1 MKSTNRTMRRWSS
14 IELMTAGSS
23 GVTAVA
29 AAVASAAN
37 ESPAKANRTVVHDT
51 ELVAAIKNNES
62 QPSHKWDIARL
73 ERHAQD
79 TQGGRSVYEDQM
91 REKLSKAVFVGHIN
105 TDLDSV
111 AGAMGAAVLFGG
123 TPALAEPY
131 ESLNGEITF
140 ALKNCGL
147 EPPKHF
153 EALDQSEDCDVCL
166 VDHTEEKQMV
176 PSLRN
181 SPNRANRIVGV
192 IDHQ

>member
-1 MKSTNRTMRRWSS
+1 MRRWSS
-14 IELMTAGSS
+14 IELEATGE
-23 GVTAVA
+23 
-29 AAVASAAN
+29 ASPRGN
-37 ESPAKANRTVVHDT
+37 KTVVHDT
-51 ELVAAIKNNES
+51 ELVAAIKHNEV

-73 ERHAQD
+73 ERHAED

-111 AGAMGAAVLFGG
+111 AGAMGAAALFGG

-131 ESLNGEITF
+131 DTLNGEITF
-140 ALKNCGL
+140 ALQNCGL
-147 EPPKHF
+147 EPPMHF
-153 EALDQSEDCDVCL
+153 EVLDQSGDCDVCL

-176 PSLRN
+176 PSLRD
-181 SPNRANRIVGV
+181 SPNRTNRIIGV